1 MREAIVNLVYPVIM
15 QGLQLRERVDSG
27 AQPDIEQ
34 EQSTL
39 KGMLGIGSQV
49 QWAAAGGQMIEADP
63 GASIR
68 MPPRP
73 VFHYALVCW
82 LDEIFSDESA
92 FGKQWT
98 DRTLEQALYGTRQ
111 RAWKFPEQARA
122 ALNRSSTD
130 DLEVFY
136 LCVMLGFRG
145 DWLDDLKALN
155 GWIDAVEARMAQG
168 RPDDW
173 PGRPPER
180 ETPNSAPPRHARE
193 RLQRML
199 SIAVVVVL
207 LLIPAATFFLVMKL
221 GEK

>member
-1 MREAIVNLVYPVIM
+1 M
-15 QGLQLRERVDSG
+15 
-27 AQPDIEQ
+27 
-34 EQSTL
+34 
-39 KGMLGIGSQV
+39 
-49 QWAAAGGQMIEADP
+49 
-63 GASIR
+63 
-68 MPPRP
+68 
-73 VFHYALVCW
+73 FHYALVCW

-92 FGKQWT
+92 FGQQWT
-98 DRTLEQALYGTRQ
+98 ERTLEQALYGTRK
-111 RAWKFPEQARA
+111 RAWNFLEQARA

-145 DWLDDLKALN
+145 DWRDDLKTLN
-155 GWIDAVEARMAQG
+155 GWIDAVEGRMAQG

-173 PGRPPER
+173 PGKPPER
-180 ETPNSAPPRHARE
+180 ETPSSAPPRHARQ

-199 SIAVVVVL
+199 SVAVLVVL